1 MLEEIF
7 DKMSDKECIEVAK
20 GFIQMDIENA
30 KDNEAGCEN
39 CLIMQILDSYDKP
52 LLDGIMIGLSIA
64 CGFTDKEDSD
74 AKHWL
79 RHAAKL
85 SQDAKILDSEILEN
99 KDAV

>member
-1 MLEEIF
+1 MKQEIF
-7 DKMSDKECIEVAK
+7 ENMSDKELIKLAIGLVE
-20 GFIQMDIENA
+20 IDIEEA
-30 KDNEAGCEN
+30 KEDETVCDN
-39 CLIMQILDSYDKP
+39 CLIMKILDSYDKP

-99 KDAV
+99 KDAI